1 MAEKKESPNQN
12 DVYLREDAFM
22 EQIQDLTFPIPYGN
36 IIILVQEGEP
46 TLVTFE
52 KKRKVV
58 NKRKV

>member
-1 MAEKKESPNQN
+1 MAEDKAPNQQ
-12 DVYLREDAFM
+12 DLREDKFM

-58 NKRKV
+58 KKRKV